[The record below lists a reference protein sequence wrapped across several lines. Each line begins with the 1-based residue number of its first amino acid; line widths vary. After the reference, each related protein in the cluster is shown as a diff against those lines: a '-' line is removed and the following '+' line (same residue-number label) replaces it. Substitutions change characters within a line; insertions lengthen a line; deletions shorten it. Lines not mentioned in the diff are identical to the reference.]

1 MYIVTFCDTMRY
13 KYAVKR
19 VLVVTA
25 QLIFMALPDD
35 LTRSEEVLRV
45 SDVQGSAKRW
55 TLVCVIPASWLP
67 LAVGREFTQPRTHLM
82 AQLCRHEFIHP
93 SFQLHNFY
101 HKSRGGKRSP
111 FCALIIMVSI
121 VQVVMCIAFAMQLSN
136 STFKWRLL

>member
-1 MYIVTFCDTMRY
+1 MMHIVTFCDTMRY

-55 TLVCVIPASWLP
+55 TLGCVNPDSWFP
-67 LAVGREFTQPRTHLM
+67 LVHAT
-82 AQLCRHEFIHP
+82 
-93 SFQLHNFY
+93 
-101 HKSRGGKRSP
+101 
-111 FCALIIMVSI
+111 
-121 VQVVMCIAFAMQLSN
+121 
-136 STFKWRLL
+136 